1 MARVVPTAP
10 AAQSM
15 GDRSDLFLF
24 DPLGYARVTVLE
36 PDGCQFKAVKA
47 VRIRAVVAE
56 QRARQIVA
64 LAARRRALV
73 GAPHDGADQ
82 VVVLAPAALRRR

>member
-56 QRARQIVA
+56 QRAARRD
-64 LAARRRALV
+64 AARQSQAPRARTC
-73 GAPHDGADQ
+73 A
-82 VVVLAPAALRRR
+82 